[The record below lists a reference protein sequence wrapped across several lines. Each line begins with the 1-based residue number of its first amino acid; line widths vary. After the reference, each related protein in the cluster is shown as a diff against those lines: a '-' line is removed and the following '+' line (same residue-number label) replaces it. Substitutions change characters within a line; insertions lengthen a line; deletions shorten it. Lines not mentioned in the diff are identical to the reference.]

1 MILSL
6 AFLLAL
12 VYNCICFL
20 NTYMRYVFLILILMG
35 SFFSCFR
42 STQENVLFKPLTP
55 QNSGIDFTNT
65 LEYTEQLN
73 PYTFKN
79 FYNGGGV
86 AIGDINNDGL
96 ADIFFSGNMVSNK
109 LYLNLGGLRF
119 EDITVSAGLES
130 KNVWST
136 GVSMVDINA
145 DGFLDIY
152 VCKSGPP
159 GGEKRYNELFINNGN
174 LTFTEGAKDYGLD
187 HIGLSVHAAF
197 FDYDKDG
204 DLDCYLLNNSIKSI
218 GSFEIIKDWRLIP
231 DTLGGNKLFRNDNG
245 YFIDVTLESG
255 IYSSEIGFGLGA
267 MVGDIND
274 DNWPDIYISNDFFEK
289 DYLYINQQ
297 DGTFKDLLE
306 DYVKEISM
314 GSMGADLADINN
326 DGNPEYFVTEMLPE
340 RRDRLVTKAFFET
353 WDEQK
358 YAQSKGYFNQFGRNV
373 LQLNNGDG
381 TFSEI
386 GRYAGVEAT
395 DWSWAALIFDMDNDG
410 LKDIFVSNGIY
421 KDLLDLDYL
430 SFMAD
435 PARVRGIIQTNK
447 NAIKFMIDMMPSEPI
462 PNYIFKNNGDLTFT
476 NKADVWGMGEPTFSN
491 GSAYGDLDNDGDL
504 DLVVNNVNMPSMI
517 YENRSR
523 QVLPERNY
531 LALKLKGMGMN
542 TMAIGAKVRLYMGD
556 EIIYQE
562 QNPMRGFESTVDY
575 QMVFGLGENAAI
587 DSLSVTWPND
597 RITTLY
603 NVEVNQLIELNA
615 ADGKLAKSLIA
626 KRTPQLFKHYLNDSL
641 AFTHVE
647 NDYVDFNN
655 DRLLFHMNSTE
666 GPCVCKGDINN
677 DGMDDLYVGGAI
689 GQSGKLFIQ
698 AEGGT
703 FRSSSKSFEMDRQSE
718 DLDCA
723 FFDANGDGYL
733 DLYVTSGSSEFS
745 SFSVWL
751 NDRLYFGDG
760 KGNFKK
766 SEQRLPD
773 KGFESTS
780 VVVPFDMDMDGDLD
794 LFIGGR
800 SVPYYYGIPANSY
813 LLENNGLGVYKN
825 VTDQKAAALNR
836 IGMVT
841 DATLAD
847 LNADNSPELVVVGRW
862 MPITVFSIKNGQL
875 EDVSRQWELE
885 ESNGWYNVVKAAD
898 LNNDGRD
905 ELIVGNHGL
914 NSRFWAS
921 MEAPI
926 RLLVNDFDNNGT
938 FEQIISM
945 NSGEEWYPFVQ
956 LKDLSMQL
964 PAARQRY
971 PRFNDYKW
979 ATTEDVFPRDP
990 QNKDYT
996 LSAYNLATG
1005 IYMNNGGKLTFH
1017 ELPIH
1022 AQLSPTYAIY
1032 TDDFNGD
1039 GLMDIIFGGNFSES
1053 KPEAGTY
1060 QACYGALFQGQE
1072 NGDFK
1077 FVPAIKSGIRIDGDI
1092 RDIEEIIIDG
1102 KRIVLFTRN
1111 NREIYLIEYN
1121 EEK

>member
-1 MILSL
+1 M
-6 AFLLAL
+6 
-12 VYNCICFL
+12 
-20 NTYMRYVFLILILMG
+20 
-35 SFFSCFR
+35 
-42 STQENVLFKPLTP
+42 
-55 QNSGIDFTNT
+55 
-65 LEYTEQLN
+65 
-73 PYTFKN
+73 
-79 FYNGGGV
+79 V
-86 AIGDINNDGL
+86 A
-96 ADIFFSGNMVSNK
+96 
-109 LYLNLGGLRF
+109 
-119 EDITVSAGLES
+119 T
-130 KNVWST
+130 
-136 GVSMVDINA
+136 
-145 DGFLDIY
+145 
-152 VCKSGPP
+152 
-159 GGEKRYNELFINNGN
+159 
-174 LTFTEGAKDYGLD
+174 
-187 HIGLSVHAAF
+187 
-197 FDYDKDG
+197 
-204 DLDCYLLNNSIKSI
+204 
-218 GSFEIIKDWRLIP
+218 
-231 DTLGGNKLFRNDNG
+231 
-245 YFIDVTLESG
+245 
-255 IYSSEIGFGLGA
+255 
-267 MVGDIND
+267 IND

-395 DWSWAALIFDMDNDG
+395 DWSWAVLIFDMDNDG

-745 SFSVWL
+745 
-751 NDRLYFGDG
+751 
-760 KGNFKK
+760 
-766 SEQRLPD
+766 
-773 KGFESTS
+773 
-780 VVVPFDMDMDGDLD
+780 
-794 LFIGGR
+794 
-800 SVPYYYGIPANSY
+800 
-813 LLENNGLGVYKN
+813 
-825 VTDQKAAALNR
+825 
-836 IGMVT
+836 
-841 DATLAD
+841 
-847 LNADNSPELVVVGRW
+847 
-862 MPITVFSIKNGQL
+862 
-875 EDVSRQWELE
+875 
-885 ESNGWYNVVKAAD
+885 
-898 LNNDGRD
+898 
-905 ELIVGNHGL
+905 
-914 NSRFWAS
+914 
-921 MEAPI
+921 
-926 RLLVNDFDNNGT
+926 
-938 FEQIISM
+938 
-945 NSGEEWYPFVQ
+945 
-956 LKDLSMQL
+956 
-964 PAARQRY
+964 
-971 PRFNDYKW
+971 
-979 ATTEDVFPRDP
+979 
-990 QNKDYT
+990 
-996 LSAYNLATG
+996 
-1005 IYMNNGGKLTFH
+1005 
-1017 ELPIH
+1017 
-1022 AQLSPTYAIY
+1022 
-1032 TDDFNGD
+1032 
-1039 GLMDIIFGGNFSES
+1039 
-1053 KPEAGTY
+1053 
-1060 QACYGALFQGQE
+1060 
-1072 NGDFK
+1072 
-1077 FVPAIKSGIRIDGDI
+1077 
-1092 RDIEEIIIDG
+1092 
-1102 KRIVLFTRN
+1102 
-1111 NREIYLIEYN
+1111 
-1121 EEK
+1121 